1 MPSGFKTLGQVAW
14 TSSLGVEGLR
24 KKVVRLRPS
33 KKWEGKDRG
42 WERENWWLLI
52 SWVQSLRSLY
62 LLWVLCPGFP
72 ESFQRVSPFLEVSW
86 GWAPLN
92 CDSDI
97 DLDPSRSLNT
107 SKTQTEAP
115 VCFSTI
121 TSETLYFFNE
131 NRVCRPPNTVHQH
144 PGQEN
149 PKCDLVFAW
158 SGLTDSWTTPSIY
171 TACARPI
178 LSFPRSKTKKYTLR
192 KMSPSIQVFLDILT
206 MLTSKVV

>member
-1 MPSGFKTLGQVAW
+1 MKEWGC
-14 TSSLGVEGLR
+14 EI
-24 KKVVRLRPS
+24 
-33 KKWEGKDRG
+33 ED
-42 WERENWWLLI
+42 WWLLI
-52 SWVQSLRSLY
+52 SWVQSQRSLY

-149 PKCDLVFAW
+149 PKCDLVFAK
-158 SGLTDSWTTPSIY
+158 SGLTDPWTTPRNY

-178 LSFPRSKTKKYTLR
+178 LSFPQSKIEKYWLR
-192 KMSPSIQVFLDILT
+192 KMSPRIQFSLDVLT
-206 MLTSKVV
+206 CVLFKSGIAVASRIPGESETHTN